1 MKTAILFLLLALSSC
16 SKDNDSEPQDQ
27 LPPISTTGTNTAGC
41 IINGKVLIPK
51 NGVNS
56 TSGFTT
62 FGLTTGAGIN
72 FNEPIVGDDY
82 WYVKIVNLRNK
93 DRGYWIYLHL
103 NNTENG
109 VGSYAVN
116 QSNSDF
122 FADGPN
128 NSQIIVRE
136 TFNGISGK
144 TFLSSYN
151 SGTIKITRFDYSNG
165 IYSGIFNCTLYNK
178 DDPSEIIQ
186 ITDGRFDINIATLN
200 Q

>member
-1 MKTAILFLLLALSSC
+1 MRQGCRVLSMVLALSSC

-82 WYVKIVNLRNK
+82 WYVKIVNLR
-93 DRGYWIYLHL
+93 
-103 NNTENG
+103 
-109 VGSYAVN
+109 
-116 QSNSDF
+116 
-122 FADGPN
+122 
-128 NSQIIVRE
+128 
-136 TFNGISGK
+136 ISHMC
-144 TFLSSYN
+144 FL
-151 SGTIKITRFDYSNG
+151 ITY
-165 IYSGIFNCTLYNK
+165 ILIFVLLT
-178 DDPSEIIQ
+178 
-186 ITDGRFDINIATLN
+186 
-200 Q
+200 